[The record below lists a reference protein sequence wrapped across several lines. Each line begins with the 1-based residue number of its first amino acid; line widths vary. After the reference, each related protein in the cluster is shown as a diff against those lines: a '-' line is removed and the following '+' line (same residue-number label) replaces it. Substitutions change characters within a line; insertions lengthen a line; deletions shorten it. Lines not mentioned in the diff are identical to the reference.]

1 MSGGVREDN
10 GGITASTMFEMY
22 PLYKICANRTDN
34 CQGMVHKR
42 TVVHLSE
49 LVLGGSGDHQE
60 RLAAATELAQVIT
73 DRWNNV
79 FAIYLHR
86 LMANMVGA

>member
-1 MSGGVREDN
+1 MSGGVRNDN

-34 CQGMVHKR
+34 SQGMVHKR

-49 LVLGGSGDHQE
+49 QVLGGSGDHQE
-60 RLAAATELAQVIT
+60 RLAAATELARVIT

-79 FAIYLHR
+79 FVIYLHR
-86 LMANMVGA
+86 LMANTVGA